1 MSYITIKEAKRITGL
16 GETTLSKAA
25 HRGAIKGKK
34 VKKAWLLDKHSVEAF
49 RSEHKPHLKPHVVTN
64 RPSTKP
70 KAYSVIGSSEQL
82 CLFST
87 KELEQMQMEPLETSA
102 LTEDVKHDK
111 EAYTWQDLERAYK
124 QGIIKGLSMSYREE
138 LN

>member
-64 RPSTKP
+64 RPSTKL
-70 KAYSVIGSSEQL
+70 KVD
-82 CLFST
+82 
-87 KELEQMQMEPLETSA
+87 EPVLKDS
-102 LTEDVKHDK
+102 
-111 EAYTWQDLERAYK
+111 YTWQDLERAYK

>member
-64 RPSTKP
+64 RPSTNHKP
-70 KAYSVIGSSEQL
+70 YSFIGSSEQL
-82 CLFST
+82 CLFSS
-87 KELEQMQMEPLETSA
+87 KELEEMEKTLKVDEPVLKDS
-102 LTEDVKHDK
+102 
-111 EAYTWQDLERAYK
+111 YTWQDLERAYK

>member
-1 MSYITIKEAKRITGL
+1 MTFITIKEAKRLTGL

-34 VKKAWLLDKHSVEAF
+34 VKSTWQLDKKSVEAF

-64 RPSTKP
+64 RPSTKHKP
-70 KAYSVIGSSEQL
+70 YTIIGNDEQL
-82 CLFST
+82 CLFTDEELKAMETTLTVDVETET
-87 KELEQMQMEPLETSA
+87 K
-102 LTEDVKHDK
+102 V
-111 EAYTWQDLERAYK
+111 YTWHDLEKAYK
-124 QGIIKGLSMSYREE
+124 QGLIKGLSMSYREE